1 MQKFV
6 ILPDATCDLG
16 KEIREEFDIE
26 FISGHYTTPDG
37 VEHTQP
43 LEWVDTTPSEF
54 YKALRAKPND
64 FTTSPPNVTEWA
76 AVLEKY
82 VGQGLGVLAVT
93 ISSAL
98 SGTYDFLQQAV
109 KQVKEKYP
117 DAAIRAID
125 SRRFSSGHGLLCV
138 YAALLRKEGKT
149 LDETADWLEQ
159 NLNRFH
165 QAGWLDDLSFVA
177 KKGRLNAAKAFF
189 GSLMGL
195 KPIGEFDKNGMTTVI
210 GKAKGEKQAYPV
222 LLDYIENTIENAS
235 EQIIFVATADRLKQ
249 AEHYK
254 ELLEERFHPKAIYIN
269 YVYPGG
275 GINVGPGL
283 MAAYY
288 MGKPISED
296 LGEERTLVTELL
308 AKKY

>member
-1 MQKFV
+1 MEKFV
-6 ILPDATCDLG
+6 ILADITCDLG
-16 KEIREEFDIE
+16 KELRAEYDIE
-26 FISGHYTTPDG
+26 YINGHFTTPDG
-37 VEHTQP
+37 KEHESY
-43 LEWVDTTPSEF
+43 LEWTDATPSEF

-64 FTTSPPNVTEWA
+64 YTTAPPNVNEWA
-76 AVLEKY
+76 TVLEDYAK
-82 VGQGLGVLAVT
+82 QGVGVLALT

-98 SGTYDFLQQAV
+98 SGTYAFLTKAV
-109 KQVKEKYP
+109 EEVKSKYP
-117 DAAIRAID
+117 DAAIRTID

-138 YAALLRKEGKT
+138 YASLLRKEGKS
-149 LDETADWLEQ
+149 LDETADWVEN

-177 KKGRLNAAKAFF
+177 KKGRLTSAKAFF
-189 GSLMGL
+189 GTLMGL

-222 LLDYIENTIENAS
+222 LLEYIAATIENPE
-235 EQIIFVATADRLKQ
+235 EQIIFVATADRYKQ
-249 AEHYK
+249 AEAYK
-254 ELLEERFHPKAIYIN
+254 KMLEDKFHPKAVYIN
-269 YVYPGG
+269 YVYPSS

-296 LGEERTLVTELL
+296 LAEERELVTRLL
-308 AKKY
+308 AKK

>member
-1 MQKFV
+1 MEKFV
-6 ILPDATCDLG
+6 ILGDVTCDLG
-16 KEIREEFDIE
+16 KELREEYGVE
-26 FISGHYTTPDG
+26 FVNGHYTTPDG
-37 VEHTQP
+37 AEHESF
-43 LEWVDTTPSEF
+43 LEWTDMTPSEF

-64 FTTSPPNVTEWA
+64 YTTSPPNVTEWA
-76 AVLEKY
+76 AVIGKY
-82 VGQGLGVLAVT
+82 AEQGIGVLAIT

-98 SGTYDFLQQAV
+98 SGTYDFLVQAV
-109 KQVKEKYP
+109 NEVKAKYP
-117 DAAIRAID
+117 EAAVRTID

-138 YAALLRKEGKT
+138 YASILRKEGKT
-149 LDETADWLEQ
+149 LDETADWVES

-177 KKGRLNAAKAFF
+177 KKGRLTAAKAFF

-222 LLDYIENTIENAS
+222 LLQYIENTIEKPE
-235 EQIIFVATADRLKQ
+235 EQIIFIATADRLKQ
-249 AEHYK
+249 AEAYK
-254 ELLEERFHPKAIYIN
+254 KLIEDKFHPKAVYIN
-269 YVYPGG
+269 YVYPSC

-296 LGEERTLVTELL
+296 LTEERKLVTELL
-308 AKKY
+308 AKK